1 MIKSS
6 LCGFSDTC
14 IHVKGTITIS
24 ITAPACAAV
33 NNGNKKVMFK
43 NGALFTDCVRGTNDI

>member
-24 ITAPACAAV
+24 NTAPACAAI

>member
-6 LCGFSDTC
+6 LYGFSDTC
-14 IHVKGTITIS
+14 IHVKRTTTIS
-24 ITAPACAAV
+24 NTAPACAAV

>member
-14 IHVKGTITIS
+14 MHVKSTTTIS
-24 ITAPACAAV
+24 NTAPACAAV

-43 NGALFTDCVRGTNDI
+43 NVALFIDCIRGTNDI